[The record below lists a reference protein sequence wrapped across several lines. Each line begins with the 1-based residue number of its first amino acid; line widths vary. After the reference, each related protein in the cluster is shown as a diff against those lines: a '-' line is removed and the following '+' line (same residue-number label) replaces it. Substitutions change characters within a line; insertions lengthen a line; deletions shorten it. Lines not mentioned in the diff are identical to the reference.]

1 MSQQLI
7 ALLPLLV
14 ALATATFALAA
25 DAWLSR
31 WVAIVVA
38 STGLLAAA
46 IISAASVGDNWE
58 VFGFAAVGSAYS
70 ALQTVILGS
79 AGFALLGGSSE
90 LEHHPRGGQ
99 LAALAVLIAGAAAG
113 VAVAFDLVAMLVLL
127 EIAAVCAY
135 AFVALGDH
143 SGAPEAAVKYFVQGS
158 IATTFFVLG
167 IGALVGVYGGS
178 VSLASILGA
187 GEFLYDTPALVG
199 MGLIVSALAFKAG
212 AFPFHS
218 WVPDAYESAPST
230 GAAILA
236 SSAKTGAIAGLL
248 TVTLVLSGSLGG
260 SSMPVAAI
268 AAGSIVYG
276 NLAAL
281 RQSSYAR
288 MLAYSGIAQAGYAL
302 VPVAVGQPQ
311 QAAFFLAT
319 YSIAIVGAFLAAVAV
334 KRVRP
339 EWDGSIKGMAGLG
352 AHAPWLAVG
361 IATLVLSLTGVPPL
375 LGFWGKLQAFG
386 VAVYASRI
394 VGLHGEVMVGLAVLG
409 LVGSVV
415 SFGYYGAVLRAMYFE
430 SEDEDPATVERLEA
444 TVPGG
449 VDEDRLLVDRGVSSG
464 LAGRVVGVCAIA
476 LVLGGAVMLA
486 MGQGVLLNLFAY
498 R

>member
-14 ALATATFALAA
+14 ALATATLALAA
-25 DAWLSR
+25 DAWMSR
-31 WVAIVVA
+31 FVAIVIA

-46 IISAASVGDNWE
+46 IMSAASVGDSWQALGF
-58 VFGFAAVGSAYS
+58 VAFGTGYS
-70 ALQTVILGS
+70 ALQTVILAS
-79 AGFALLGGSSE
+79 AGFAVLGGSSE
-90 LEHHPRGGQ
+90 LQRHPRGGQ

-113 VAVAFDLVAMLVLL
+113 VAVSFDLVAMLILL
-127 EIAAVCAY
+127 EIGAVAAY
-135 AFVALGDH
+135 AFVALGERPG
-143 SGAPEAAVKYFVQGS
+143 SPEAAVKYFVQGS

-167 IGALVGVYGGS
+167 IGALIGVYGGS
-178 VSLASILGA
+178 ASLEQILGA

-199 MGLIVSALAFKAG
+199 MGLVVSALAFKAG

-218 WVPDAYESAPST
+218 WVPDAYENAPST

-248 TVTLVLSGSLGG
+248 TVTLVLSESLRG
-260 SSMPVAAI
+260 SSLPIAAI

-281 RQSSYAR
+281 RQPSYSR
-288 MLAYSGIAQAGYAL
+288 MLAYSGIAQVGYAL

-319 YSIAIVGAFLAAVAV
+319 YSVAIVGAFIGALAIE
-334 KRVRP
+334 RVRP
-339 EWDGSIKGMAGLG
+339 DWDGSIKGMAGLG

-361 IATLVLSLTGVPPL
+361 IATLVLSLTGIPPL

-386 VAVYASRI
+386 VAVYSSRTVTQDGGVI
-394 VGLHGEVMVGLAVLG
+394 LALAVLG

-430 SEDEDPATVERLEA
+430 AEPTHPEAERIEA
-444 TVPGG
+444 VVPGG
-449 VDEDRLLVDRGVSSG
+449 VDSDALLAEQEASSG
-464 LAGRVVGVCAIA
+464 IAGRVVGVCAIA
-476 LVLGGAVMLA
+476 VVLGGAVMML